1 MPAHENPA
9 PTSVER
15 IQIGP
20 ITVQDSEPLF
30 RWFNDPQAARLD
42 YAWRPVDG
50 MSHQKWISSVGTD
63 ASQIWFAIRRHGHPA
78 IIGFAILRNISAVHR
93 SAEFGLRIGE
103 EADRG
108 RGFGKQAASQVLQF
122 AWAALNLNRIQV
134 SVFAGNER
142 ALRLYAALG
151 FKREGV
157 LRRAQFID
165 GAWTNI
171 IIMAALRPRATV
183 RAQS

>member
-1 MPAHENPA
+1 MPAHEHTA
-9 PTSVER
+9 PTPVER

-30 RWFNDPQAARLD
+30 RWFNDPLAARLD

-50 MSHQKWISSVGTD
+50 LSHQKWITSVGTD
-63 ASQIWFAIRRHGHPA
+63 PSQVWFAIRRHGNPA
-78 IIGFAILRNISAVHR
+78 IIGYAILRNISAVHR

-103 EADRG
+103 DGDRG
-108 RGFGKQAASQVLQF
+108 RGLGKQAASQVLQF
-122 AWAALNLNRIQV
+122 GWRALNLNRIQV

-142 ALRLYAALG
+142 ALRLYAGLG
-151 FKREGV
+151 FRREGV

-165 GAWTNI
+165 GAWTNT
-171 IIMAALRPRATV
+171 IIMGALRPRTTGTGAP
-183 RAQS
+183 

>member
-1 MPAHENPA
+1 MPAHEATAPA
-9 PTSVER
+9 PVER
-15 IQIGP
+15 VQIGP

-50 MSHQKWISSVGTD
+50 MSHQKWISTVGTD
-63 ASQIWFAIRRHGHPA
+63 PNQIWFAIRRHGHPA
-78 IIGFAILRNISAVHR
+78 LIGFAILRNISAVHR

-103 EADRG
+103 EGDRG
-108 RGFGKQAASQVLQF
+108 RGLGKQAASQVLQF
-122 AWAALNLNRIQV
+122 AWTALNLNRIQV

-142 ALRLYAALG
+142 ALRLYAGLG
-151 FKREGV
+151 FRREGV

-171 IIMAALRPRATV
+171 VIMGALRPRATG
-183 RAQS
+183 RTGT

>member
-1 MPAHENPA
+1 MPAHEHTEPA
-9 PTSVER
+9 PVER

-30 RWFNDPQAARLD
+30 RWFNDPRAARLD

-50 MSHQKWISSVGTD
+50 MSHQKWMASVGTD
-63 ASQIWFAIRRHGHPA
+63 PNQIWFAIRRHAQPA
-78 IIGFAILRNISAVHR
+78 IIGFAILRNISVVHR

-108 RGFGKQAASQVLQF
+108 RGIGKQAAAQVLQF
-122 AWAALNLNRIQV
+122 AWAALNLNRVQV
-134 SVFAGNER
+134 SVFAGNEP
-142 ALRLYAALG
+142 ALRLYVALG

-165 GAWTNI
+165 GGWTNI
-171 IIMAALRPRATV
+171 IILGALRPRAGA
-183 RAQS
+183 RAPS

>member
-1 MPAHENPA
+1 MPAHEPTA
-9 PTSVER
+9 PTPVER

-20 ITVQDSEPLF
+20 ITLPDSEALF

-50 MSHQKWISSVGTD
+50 MSHQKWIASVGTD

-122 AWAALNLNRIQV
+122 AWQALNLNRIQV

-151 FKREGV
+151 FRREGV
-157 LRRAQFID
+157 LRRAQYID

-171 IIMAALRPRATV
+171 IIMGALRPRATA

>member
-1 MPAHENPA
+1 MAAHEHTAPA
-9 PTSVER
+9 PVER
-15 IQIGP
+15 VQIGP
-20 ITVQDSEPLF
+20 ITVPDSEALF

-50 MSHQKWISSVGTD
+50 LTHQTWIGSVGTD
-63 ASQIWFAIRRHGHPA
+63 PNQIWFAIRRHGQPA

-93 SAEFGLRIGE
+93 PAEFGLRIGE
-103 EADRG
+103 DADRG
-108 RGFGKQAASQVLQF
+108 RGIGKQAASQVLQF
-122 AWAALNLNRIQV
+122 AWQALTLNRVQV

-171 IIMAALRPRATV
+171 IIMGALRPRVSA
-183 RAQS
+183 RARS